1 MRHEQPRSCESLVH
15 VREEVTRKNFA
26 MKFKAILTDNGVA
39 LLERRKFLRFC
50 YILAF
55 FVFRIVAISL
65 EQLLGV
71 GHLGQESI
79 SNEVL
84 RIESALLTALQIDWN
99 QIQYL

>member
-1 MRHEQPRSCESLVH
+1 
-15 VREEVTRKNFA
+15 

-71 GHLGQESI
+71 GYLGQESI